1 MAPSLCAMEARL
13 PLLLLLQHLLRV
25 VNPSRVRQW
34 VRVVPSLRLPPP
46 LLLLQHLRQRQR
58 QRQHLLHELS
68 PSRVHQWVQVAPSLC
83 AMEARLPLL
92 LLLQHL
98 LRVVNP
104 SRVRRWARV
113 VPSLLLPPP
122 LPLRPRLHHLLLTAL
137 P

>member
-1 MAPSLCAMEARL
+1 M
-13 PLLLLLQHLLRV
+13 
-25 VNPSRVRQW
+25 
-34 VRVVPSLRLPPP
+34 
-46 LLLLQHLRQRQR
+46 
-58 QRQHLLHELS
+58 
-68 PSRVHQWVQVAPSLC
+68 APSLC

-122 LPLRPRLHHLLLTAL
+122 LPLRPRLHQLLLLTAL